1 MRKRKPRGKVMQRNK
16 TPMPLSWQIRPARQD
31 DLPALLAIYNH
42 AVETSVVTFD
52 LEPRSETAGRAWLAA
67 HTGRHP
73 LFVAELA
80 DGTVAGYA
88 SLSPYRPMPAY
99 DSTAELSLYIHPDC
113 QRRGLGRAMAEH
125 ILAVARADARLHLV
139 VSVITASHAV
149 SIALHEKLG
158 FRCCGTLH
166 EAGFKFGQ
174 YHDVVHYELR
184 V

>member
-1 MRKRKPRGKVMQRNK
+1 
-16 TPMPLSWQIRPARQD
+16 MPSPWQIRAAREA

-52 LEPRSETAGRAWLAA
+52 LEPRTAAAGHAWLAA

-73 LFVAELA
+73 LLVAELA

-99 DSTAELSLYIHPDC
+99 DSTAELSLYIHPVY
-113 QRRGLGRAMAEH
+113 QRRGLGRALAEH
-125 ILAVARADARLHLV
+125 LLAVARADARLHLI

-166 EAGFKFGQ
+166 EAGLKFGS

>member
-1 MRKRKPRGKVMQRNK
+1 
-16 TPMPLSWQIRPARQD
+16 MPSPWQIRAAREAD
-31 DLPALLAIYNH
+31 IPALLAIYNH
-42 AVETSVVTFD
+42 AVETSVATFD
-52 LEPRSETAGRAWLAA
+52 LTPRTEAAGHAWLAA

-73 LFVAELA
+73 LVVAELA

-99 DSTAELSLYIHPDC
+99 DSTAELSLYIRPDC
-113 QRRGLGRAMAEH
+113 QRQGLGRALAEH
-125 ILAVARADARLHLV
+125 LLAVARADARLHLI

-166 EAGFKFGQ
+166 EAGLKFGS

>member
-1 MRKRKPRGKVMQRNK
+1 
-16 TPMPLSWQIRPARQD
+16 MPSSWQIRPAREA

-52 LEPRSETAGRAWLAA
+52 LEPRSEAAGRAWLAV
-67 HTGRHP
+67 HTGPHP

-80 DGTVAGYA
+80 GGTVAGYA

-99 DSTAELSLYIHPDC
+99 DSTAELSLYIHPAY
-113 QRRGLGRAMAEH
+113 QRQGLGRALAEH
-125 ILAVARADARLHLV
+125 ILAVARADARLHLI

-158 FRCCGTLH
+158 FRSSGTLH
-166 EAGFKFGQ
+166 EAGLKFGH
-174 YHDVVHYELR
+174 YHDVVLYELR

>member
-1 MRKRKPRGKVMQRNK
+1 MQI
-16 TPMPLSWQIRPARQD
+16 SCVIRPACEG
-31 DLPALLAIYNH
+31 DLPSLLAIYNH

-52 LEPRSETAGRAWLAA
+52 LEPRSEEAGRAWLAA

-80 DGTVAGYA
+80 DGTVVGYA

-99 DSTAELSLYIHPDC
+99 DSTAELSLYIHPDY

-125 ILAVARADARLHLV
+125 VLTVARADARLHLV
-139 VSVITASHAV
+139 VSVITASHTV
-149 SIALHEKLG
+149 SIELHEKLG

-166 EAGFKFGQ
+166 EAGFKFGS

>member
-1 MRKRKPRGKVMQRNK
+1 MQI
-16 TPMPLSWQIRPARQD
+16 SCVIRPAREG
-31 DLPALLAIYNH
+31 DLPALLDIYNH
-42 AVETSVVTFD
+42 AVKTSVVTFD
-52 LEPRSETAGRAWLAA
+52 LEPRSEEAGRAWLAA

-99 DSTAELSLYIHPDC
+99 DSTAELSLYIHPDY
-113 QRRGLGRAMAEH
+113 QRHGLGCSLAEH
-125 ILAVARADARLHLV
+125 ILGVARADARLHLL
-139 VSVITASHAV
+139 VSVITASHTV

-166 EAGFKFGQ
+166 EAGFKFGS

>member
-1 MRKRKPRGKVMQRNK
+1 MRKWKPRGKVMQRNK
-16 TPMPLSWQIRPARQD
+16 IPMSFSWQIRPARQE
-31 DLPALLAIYNH
+31 DLPSLLDIYNH
-42 AVETSVVTFD
+42 AVLTSVVTFD
-52 LEPRSETAGRAWLAA
+52 LEPRSEEAGRAWLAA

-113 QRRGLGRAMAEH
+113 QRRGLGRALAEH
-125 ILAVARADARLHLV
+125 ILAFARSAEQLHLV

-158 FRCCGTLH
+158 FRLCGTLH
-166 EAGFKFGQ
+166 EAGFKFGAF
-174 YHDVVHYELR
+174 HDVVHLELR

>member
-1 MRKRKPRGKVMQRNK
+1 MD
-16 TPMPLSWQIRPARQD
+16 TAWQIRRARAD
-31 DLPALLAIYNH
+31 DLPALLAIYND
-42 AVETSVVTFD
+42 AVEHSVATFD
-52 LEPRSETAGRAWLAA
+52 LEPRSTEAGRAWLAA

-99 DSTAELSLYIHPDC
+99 DSTAELSLYIHPDYR
-113 QRRGLGRAMAEH
+113 RRGLGGAMAEH
-125 ILAVARADARLHLV
+125 MLAVARADTRLHLI
-139 VSVITASHAV
+139 VSVITATHAA

-158 FRCCGTLH
+158 FRFCGTLH
-166 EAGFKFGQ
+166 EAGFKFGA
-174 YHDVVHYELR
+174 YHDVVHYELG

>member
-1 MRKRKPRGKVMQRNK
+1 
-16 TPMPLSWQIRPARQD
+16 MPGFWQIRLARAE
-31 DLPALLAIYNH
+31 DLPALLEIYNH
-42 AVETSVVTFD
+42 AVVTSVVTFD
-52 LEPRSETAGRAWLAA
+52 LEPRTEETGRAWMAA

-88 SLSPYRPMPAY
+88 SLSSYRPMPAY
-99 DSTAELSLYIHPDC
+99 DSTAELSLYIHPDH
-113 QRRGLGRAMAEH
+113 QRRGLGRALAEH

-149 SIALHEKLG
+149 SMALHEKLG

-166 EAGFKFGQ
+166 EAGLKFGQ
-174 YHDVVHYELR
+174 YHDVVHYELL

>member
-1 MRKRKPRGKVMQRNK
+1 ME
-16 TPMPLSWQIRPARQD
+16 TAWQIRPAKEN
-31 DLPALLAIYNH
+31 DLPALLAIYND
-42 AVETSVVTFD
+42 AVEHSIATFD
-52 LEPRSETAGRAWLAA
+52 LTPRSAEAGRAWLEA
-67 HTGRHP
+67 HTGHHP
-73 LFVAELA
+73 LFVTELA

-99 DSTAELSLYIHPDC
+99 KSTAELSLYIHPDY

-125 ILAVARADARLHLV
+125 ILAVARADTRLHLI
-139 VSVITASHAV
+139 VSVITASHTV

-158 FRCCGTLH
+158 FRFCGTLH
-166 EAGFKFGQ
+166 EAGFKFGA